1 DRFGESAGEVDLG
14 DLGAALFADACL
26 QSWVAVAVGGV
37 GAGVGGGLDKR
48 PAQVARALLGEWAAQ
63 VALARLVD
71 ARAEAA
77 VAGELARAGEAA
89 DLAELG
95 GDRVGEDPA
104 DPGHGQQE
112 RHVAVGGAEPA
123 QLALT
128 RADLAV
134 ELVDQAQAGLERAL
148 PRLRATA
155 PNEQLAAADTEEVGD
170 GAGLAVG
177 EQDRVHALLQAG
189 AVTHEVQAP
198 ARPPPRAAH
207 ERVGQPARE
216 GG

>member
-26 QSWVAVAVGGV
+26 QSLVAVAVGGV
-37 GAGVGGGLDKR
+37 GAGVGGGLDER
-48 PAQVARALLGEWAAQ
+48 PAEVARSLFGERAAQ

-95 GDRVGEDPA
+95 GDRVGEHPA

-112 RHVAVGGAEPA
+112 RHVAVVGAEPA
-123 QLALT
+123 QLALA

-148 PRLRATA
+148 PWLGQSQAG
-155 PNEQLAAADTEEVGD
+155 EQLAAADAKEIG
-170 GAGLAVG
+170 GRGRLAVG
-177 EQDRVHALLQAG
+177 EQDRA
-189 AVTHEVQAP
+189 
-198 ARPPPRAAH
+198 RAAW
-207 ERVGQPARE
+207 GW
-216 GG
+216 GGWGAGGA